1 MILDTLL
8 MLLLRI
14 CSKGNQI
21 LQPRTKYL
29 NKNKMLYIHIFLLE
43 FILTFLLLMR
53 MRIPFYCQRKWHIW
67 ILSLAIFLLYPNS
80 LFLNAKMFSDA
91 MTLSR
96 WGPNREHPAVFTIRS
111 AFHNCD
117 KMTGSGTSWSMAY
130 ITDLLTSTAE
140 ISNMVS
146 ILSVL
151 IGLVVMSVF
160 LIRLIYQV

>member
-1 MILDTLL
+1 M
-8 MLLLRI
+8 
-14 CSKGNQI
+14 
-21 LQPRTKYL
+21 
-29 NKNKMLYIHIFLLE
+29 
-43 FILTFLLLMR
+43 
-53 MRIPFYCQRKWHIW
+53 
-67 ILSLAIFLLYPNS
+67 
-80 LFLNAKMFSDA
+80 
-91 MTLSR
+91 
-96 WGPNREHPAVFTIRS
+96 FTIRS
-111 AFHNCD
+111 ASHNCD